1 MFNNYRSREKIKE
14 CMSTE
19 LPEIK
24 KLYEEN
30 RRIQNTLHQQD
41 IENKKK

>member
-1 MFNNYRSREKIKE
+1 MRETIKE

-24 KLYEEN
+24 QLYEEN
-30 RRIQNTLHQQD
+30 RKLQSEQSKD
-41 IENKKK
+41 VENEKK